1 MLEKMLVFERDT
13 FFSLNGSDSVF
24 IDNFMWLYTGKI
36 VWIPLALLI
45 IAVFIY
51 KKDWRESLLVL
62 LSIVLVVT
70 LCDQFSSHVCKP
82 FFMRFRPSHHPDFM
96 NEVDLVMNYR
106 GGKFGFISGHAAN
119 SFGFAIFL
127 SCLLKNKLLTFSIFL
142 WAILT
147 SYSRIYLGVHFISDI
162 LFGMLSGLI
171 IGYTVYK
178 SYIFARMKMFS
189 ITLPIA
195 SKTIYSVKCINIIS
209 YAILFTILFL
219 FLFANQLMIIY

>member
-51 KKDWRESLLVL
+51 KKDWRESLLIL

-162 LFGMLSGLI
+162 L
-171 IGYTVYK
+171 
-178 SYIFARMKMFS
+178 
-189 ITLPIA
+189 
-195 SKTIYSVKCINIIS
+195 YS
-209 YAILFTILFL
+209 FR
-219 FLFANQLMIIY
+219 